1 MTILHLLA
9 FVSVL
14 THTVKPSCRDER
26 SGISTFPV
34 MFPLLQIS
42 VRQMRRETIEWWGG
56 GIKRL
61 WNFCQNSVF
70 CGTAEIFLKVWGV
83 DLSM

>member
-14 THTVKPSCRDER
+14 THTVKPWCRDER

-56 GIKRL
+56 ES
-61 WNFCQNSVF
+61 SVS
-70 CGTAEIFLKVWGV
+70 GTFVKIQYFVVL
-83 DLSM
+83 LTFF